1 MAVGAVTVLAVV
13 EAAIISTAL
22 YCCRHVLG
30 YAYTNEKEVVDYVAK
45 IVPLLCLSVSVDSL
59 LGVLSG

>member
-1 MAVGAVTVLAVV
+1 MAVGAVTVLAVA